1 MINVSELLT
10 EARTKCGAE
19 VSSKKRALEQLS
31 ELLMA
36 DQESTDDTVR
46 TVFEGLCVRERL
58 GSTGL
63 GRGVALPHSRA
74 ADIEQPR
81 AAIMR
86 LAEPIDFD
94 APDRGPVDL
103 LFGLLVPEHGN
114 DEHLR
119 ILSQLAEMFR
129 DEALCTR
136 LRQCTSDQALY
147 TAINQWQSA
156 QAAK

>member
-1 MINVSELLT
+1 MTTISELLT
-10 EARTKCGAE
+10 PARTQCGAE

-31 ELLMA
+31 ELLVA
-36 DQESTDDTVR
+36 DQTASEEMARS
-46 TVFEGLCVRERL
+46 VFEGLCVRERL

-86 LAEPIDFD
+86 LAKPIDFD
-94 APDRGPVDL
+94 APDRSPVDL

-119 ILSQLAEMFR
+119 ILSRLAEMFR
-129 DEALCTR
+129 DDALCAQ
-136 LRQCTSDQALY
+136 LRQCSSDQELY
-147 TAINQWQSA
+147 GAINTWQA
-156 QAAK
+156 PGTAE

>member
-1 MINVSELLT
+1 MTNVSDLLT

-31 ELLMA
+31 ELLMV
-36 DQESTDDTVR
+36 DQGSTDETVR
-46 TVFEGLCVRERL
+46 SVFEGLCVRERL

-119 ILSQLAEMFR
+119 ILSRLAEMFR
-129 DEALCTR
+129 DEALCSR
-136 LRQCTSDQALY
+136 LRQCSSDEELY
-147 TAINQWQSA
+147 ATISQWQD
-156 QAAK
+156 AKDTE

>member
-1 MINVSELLT
+1 MMKVSDLLT
-10 EARTKCGAE
+10 EARVQCGVE
-19 VSSKKRALEQLS
+19 VTSKKRALEQLS

-36 DQESTDDTVR
+36 DQQPTDETVR
-46 TVFEGLCVRERL
+46 AVFEGLCVRERL

-81 AAIMR
+81 AAVIR
-86 LAEPIDFD
+86 LSQAIDFD
-94 APDRGPVDL
+94 APDRSPVDL

-136 LRQCTSDQALY
+136 LRQCQSDQELY
-147 TAINQWQSA
+147 ATIDDWQ
-156 QAAK
+156 AKSEDG

>member
-1 MINVSELLT
+1 MTNVSDLLT
-10 EARTKCGAE
+10 QARAKCGAE

-36 DQESTDDTVR
+36 GQGSTDESVQA
-46 TVFEGLCVRERL
+46 VFEGLCVRERL

-86 LAEPIDFD
+86 LAAPIDFD

-119 ILSQLAEMFR
+119 ILSRLAEMFR
-129 DEALCTR
+129 DEALCGQ
-136 LRQCTSDQALY
+136 LRQCSSDQELY
-147 TAINQWQSA
+147 ATISQWQDA
-156 QAAK
+156 RDAE